1 MNGDERRKT
10 VLAGNDANILE
21 KEGRAG
27 LKGRAAGFITIQN
40 AEEKRVARDVEVET
54 IPDGPCHLLEMFS
67 V

>member
-27 LKGRAAGFITIQN
+27 FGAAGFITIQN
-40 AEEKRVARDVEVET
+40 AGEKRVARDVEVET
-54 IPDGPCHLLEMFS
+54 KSTIPDRRDGLCMR
-67 V
+67 

>member
-1 MNGDERRKT
+1 MNGDESRKT

-27 LKGRAAGFITIQN
+27 FGAAGFITIQN

>member
-27 LKGRAAGFITIQN
+27 FKGRAAVFITIQN
-40 AEEKRVARDVEVET
+40 EKRVARDVET